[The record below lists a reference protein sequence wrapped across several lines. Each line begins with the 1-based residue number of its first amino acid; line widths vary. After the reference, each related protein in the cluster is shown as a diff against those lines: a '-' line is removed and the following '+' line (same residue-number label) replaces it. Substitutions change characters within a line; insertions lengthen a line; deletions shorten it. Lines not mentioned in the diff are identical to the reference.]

1 MARRRRSSDLAE
13 ETPVT
18 TPDEAEPAAAN
29 GKAKPKPKATV
40 GEPAAEAP
48 APPPPPP
55 PVTPEPMLK
64 ALRGDT
70 DIDFGSIT
78 GLSQPDSI
86 DGNGDNNTSSGAGE
100 KLSPAMKQFLEV
112 RAEYPFPEYT
122 LLFQMGDFFELFF
135 DDAKRVARDLGLT
148 LTRRGKVGDQD
159 IPLCG
164 FPLRSLA
171 MHMRRLLQKGH
182 KAVVVEQIQD
192 AKDAKGVVD
201 RAITRI
207 VTPGTV
213 TDDSLL
219 DERKQ
224 NFILAVA
231 PARRDPAVDA
241 PVGVAWADVSTGRFE
256 VAVMSRDEAIRECGR
271 LEPAEV
277 LWPEWAFVE
286 DAAPDRLLES
296 LRQAEPAPVISARM
310 AHQFDAREARRALVE
325 HFRVESLR
333 GFGLDEGEADPAVGA
348 AGAILGYL
356 RETQRQALGH
366 FVALRRVWPGQ
377 FMVLDNATRRC
388 LELTETLRT
397 RERTGSLVGVL
408 DRTSTPMGSRML
420 REWVTSPLTDK
431 EAICQRHDA
440 VEELLDR
447 SDLRRD
453 LLRELTAPGDL
464 ERLASRV
471 GYGRAT
477 ARDLAAIRDGLARIP
492 QIRQLLRNVQAPI
505 LKDIAQLDP
514 LGHLREQLTGML
526 VEAPPVALKEGGI
539 VADGA
544 DATLD
549 ELRELARAGESWVQR
564 FEAEEAERSKI
575 ASLKVGY
582 NRVFGYYIEITH
594 AHTGKVP
601 AHYERKQTLKNA
613 ERYVTPEL
621 KEQES
626 KILSAG
632 EKSRELEYEIFCRLR
647 DETAANVP
655 ALLDAARRLATLDV
669 LLAFATLAELRSYHR
684 PVMLDEPVL
693 EIVEGRHPVV
703 EAMPG
708 SGEAFVPNDTHLTVE
723 KNALIITGPNMAGKS
738 TWIRQNAL
746 ITLLAQ
752 IGSYVPARSARIGLA
767 DRIFTRLGSGDELA
781 RGQSTFM
788 VEMTETANILNH
800 ATAKSL
806 VILDEVGRGT
816 STFDGVAI
824 AWSAMEHLVEH
835 ANCRTLFATHYHELT
850 QLASLYPQV
859 GNVSVEVKEWQDEI
873 VFLHRIIDGGTDRS
887 YGIHVG
893 RLAGLPQHVIDRA
906 KELLGNL
913 ESQALDVNGR
923 PRFAPPTTR
932 MKKKQVQLTLFVP
945 ANDRVYDELHA
956 VDINKVTPMQALAI
970 LERLVRLAKDVPD
983 DGE

>member
-1 MARRRRSSDLAE
+1 MARRRRSEVADETTAAGPAEVVSPVEEAGGTNGNKPGKPGGKKAPSKSGSAPVPEVVERPAPEPAIKAIRGEIGAGVAITGMPTQAAE
-13 ETPVT
+13 EA
-18 TPDEAEPAAAN
+18 D
-29 GKAKPKPKATV
+29 
-40 GEPAAEAP
+40 
-48 APPPPPP
+48 
-55 PVTPEPMLK
+55 
-64 ALRGDT
+64 
-70 DIDFGSIT
+70 
-78 GLSQPDSI
+78 
-86 DGNGDNNTSSGAGE
+86 
-100 KLSPAMKQFLEV
+100 KLTPAMKQYLEV
-112 RAEYPFPEYT
+112 RAEYPFPQYT
-122 LLFQMGDFFELFF
+122 LLFQMGDFFEIFF
-135 DDAKRVARDLGLT
+135 EDAKRVARDLGLT

-219 DERKQ
+219 DERRE

-231 PARRDPAVDA
+231 PARRDPTVDA
-241 PVGVAWADVSTGRFE
+241 PVGMAWADVSTGRFE
-256 VAVMSRDEAIRECGR
+256 VAIMSRTEALREIGR

-277 LWPEWAFVE
+277 LWPEWAFAE
-286 DAAPDRLLES
+286 DAAPDHLL
-296 LRQAEPAPVISARM
+296 LNLQNFEPAPVISSRP
-310 AHQFDAREARRALVE
+310 AHTFDVREARRKLVE
-325 HFRVESLR
+325 HFRVDSLR
-333 GFGLDEGEADPAVGA
+333 GFGVDEADADPAVAA
-348 AGAILGYL
+348 AGAIMAYL
-356 RETQRQALGH
+356 WETQRQALGH
-366 FVALRRVWPGQ
+366 FVGLRRVWPGQ

-408 DRTSTPMGSRML
+408 DRTSTPMGSRLL
-420 REWVTSPLTDK
+420 REWVTSPLTNRD
-431 EAICQRHDA
+431 AIYQRQDA

-447 SDLRRD
+447 PDLRRD
-453 LLRELTAPGDL
+453 LMRELTAPGDL

-471 GYGRAT
+471 GYGRAN
-477 ARDLAAIRDGLARIP
+477 ARDLAAIRDGLQRLP
-492 QIRQLLRNVQAPI
+492 QIRQLLHNVAAPL

-514 LGHLREQLTGML
+514 LGHLRELLTSLL
-526 VEAPPVALKEGGI
+526 VETPPVALKEGGI
-539 VADGA
+539 IADGA

-549 ELRELARAGESWVQR
+549 ELRELARAGESWVQK
-564 FEAEEAERSKI
+564 FEAEEAKRSNI
-575 ASLKVGY
+575 PTLKVGY
-582 NRVFGYYIEITH
+582 NRVFGYYIEVTH
-594 AHTGKVP
+594 AQSNKVP
-601 AHYERKQTLKNA
+601 THYERKQTLKNA

-632 EKSRELEYEIFCRLR
+632 EKARELEYELFCNLR
-647 DETAANVP
+647 DQAAANVP
-655 ALLDAARRLATLDV
+655 ALLDAARRLAVLDV
-669 LLAFATLAELRSYHR
+669 LLAFATLAELRAYHR
-684 PVMLDEPVL
+684 PVIVDEPVL

-708 SGEAFVPNDTHLTVE
+708 TSAGGGGGFVPNDTTLTQDR
-723 KNALIITGPNMAGKS
+723 NALIITGPNMAGKS

-752 IGSYVPARSARIGLA
+752 IGCYVPARSARIGLA

-800 ATAKSL
+800 ASSRSL

-816 STFDGVAI
+816 STFDGVAS

-835 ANCRTLFATHYHELT
+835 VNCRTLFATHYHELT

-859 GNVSVEVKEWQDEI
+859 GNVSVEVKEWHEEI
-873 VFLHRIIDGGTDRS
+873 VFLHRIIEGGTDRS

-906 KELLGNL
+906 QELLGNL

-932 MKKKQVQLTLFVP
+932 MKKRQVQMTLFVP

-956 VDINKVTPMQALAI
+956 LDINKMTPMQALAA
-970 LERLVRLAKDVPD
+970 LEKLVRLARDVPGD
-983 DGE
+983 DD